1 MIWGGGGMGRR
12 GVGGVGGEGGE
23 GWGSV
28 NNEQPTINIM
38 IEMECKLCSTY
49 LSTQHSTWSNIM

>member
-1 MIWGGGGMGRR
+1 MGRR